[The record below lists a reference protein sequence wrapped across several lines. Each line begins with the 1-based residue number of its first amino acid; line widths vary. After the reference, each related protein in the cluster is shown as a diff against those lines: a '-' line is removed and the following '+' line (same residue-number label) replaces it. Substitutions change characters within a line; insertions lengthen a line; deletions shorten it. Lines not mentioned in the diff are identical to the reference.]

1 VLAWI
6 ESKQAFHFHEAD
18 FGTSGY
24 MCKFAGMQEWREGRH
39 FDLSAAMT
47 AKGQLILDAGD

>member
-1 VLAWI
+1 
-6 ESKQAFHFHEAD
+6 
-18 FGTSGY
+18 
-24 MCKFAGMQEWREGRH
+24 MQEWREGRH